1 MRRIQ
6 EMRWM
11 ITLIMSTFVFTNCQ
25 SSQNNNLE
33 IEQRMSEQ
41 SIFNAIDLNDIKEV
55 GRLLSLG
62 IDLEQTNAEGQTPLL
77 FATYLKRNEIALLL
91 MKAGANVNAQDK
103 ILNSPFLYAGAD
115 GNLEIVKEALKHGAD
130 YNVFNRYGGTALIPA
145 AEKGHLEMVRLL
157 VNTPDFPIDHVNRL
171 GWTAIME
178 AVVLSDGGP
187 IHIEIVKSLIEGG
200 VDVNIPDS
208 KGVTA
213 LSHARIRGFLEIVLL
228 LEKAGGHV

>member
-1 MRRIQ
+1 MKKIRKIK
-6 EMRWM
+6 WI
-11 ITLIMSTFVFTNCQ
+11 ITLSMSAFVFSNCQ

-33 IEQRMSEQ
+33 TDKPMIEK
-41 SIFNAIDLNDIKEV
+41 SIYKAIESNDLKAIE
-55 GRLLSLG
+55 RLLTLD
-62 IDLEQTNAEGQTPLL
+62 INLEQKNSDGQTPLL
-77 FATYLKRNEIALLL
+77 FATYLQRNEIALEL

-103 ILNSPFLYAGAD
+103 ILNSPFLYAGAE
-115 GNLEIVKEALKHGAD
+115 GNLEIVKEALKHGANF
-130 YNVFNRYGGTALIPA
+130 NVFNRYGGTALIPA

-157 VNTPDFPIDHVNRL
+157 VNTPGFPIDHVNRL

-187 IHIEIVKSLIEGG
+187 VHIEIVKSLIEGG

-213 LSHARIRGFLEIVLL
+213 LKHAKTRGFKEIVSL
-228 LEKAGGHV
+228 LENAGAH